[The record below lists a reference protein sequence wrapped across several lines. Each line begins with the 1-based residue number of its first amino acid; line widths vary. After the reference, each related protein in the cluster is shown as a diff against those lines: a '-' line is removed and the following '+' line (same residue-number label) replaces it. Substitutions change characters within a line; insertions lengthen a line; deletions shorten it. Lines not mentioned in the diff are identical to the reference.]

1 MDQIIQN
8 ALKDMFKDCKSEEKG
23 KEEKTSIE
31 PLVSDKDEKE
41 KKMQMSYDSGLNSIE
56 NESMLDEEDEIWM
69 QSKNGEEIKDSE
81 KNPESQ
87 MEDTV
92 TPVN

>member
-1 MDQIIQN
+1 
-8 ALKDMFKDCKSEEKG
+8 
-23 KEEKTSIE
+23 
-31 PLVSDKDEKE
+31 
-41 KKMQMSYDSGLNSIE
+41 MQMSYDSGLNSIE